1 MNIVILAA
9 GQGKRMKSALP
20 KVLQTLAGK
29 PLLQHVLTTA
39 LSLQGKQAKN
49 GPVVVVGHGA
59 ADVKTFLASASKED
73 TNFGKVVT
81 ALQAEQKGTGH
92 ALLQALPKLDVQEPT
107 LVLYGDVPL
116 TTKKTLSKLAKL
128 ADGVRGG
135 NCALA
140 LLTQNLSNPTGYGRI
155 LRDADGSVKAIV
167 EEKDATLTQKA
178 IQEINTGI
186 MVLPTNSLKKW
197 LKALRASNAQGEYYL
212 TDVIAMAVKDGVP
225 IRTTQADDEFETVGV
240 NSRDQ
245 LAALE
250 RAHQLNIANQLMDA
264 GVSLADPAR
273 IDVRGTL
280 ECGTDV
286 SIDVGCIFEGC
297 VTLDA
302 GTKIGPFCVIRN
314 SVIGKGVSIH
324 AFSHVDGAK
333 VGSQS
338 IIGPYAR
345 LRPGADLSNDVHIG
359 NFVEVKNSKI
369 AANSKANHLAYVGD
383 SIVGSRVNIGA
394 GTITCNYDGVN
405 KHQTIIE
412 DDVFIGSD
420 TQLVAPVR
428 VGRGATLGAG
438 TTLTKDAP
446 ANLLTISRVRQVSLR
461 WQRPVKQENKS
472 VLKKV
477 SAKKVPV
484 KKVVAK
490 KSAPKKTV
498 AKKVAKKVV
507 KTPAKDKK

>member
-39 LSLQGKQAKN
+39 LFLQGKQAKT
-49 GPVVVVGHGA
+49 GPIVVVGHGA
-59 ADVKTFLASASKED
+59 ADVKEFIANASQED
-73 TNFGKVVT
+73 PSFGKVATV
-81 ALQAEQKGTGH
+81 LQAEQKGTGH
-92 ALLQALPKLDVQEPT
+92 ALLQALPKIDVQEPT

-116 TTKKTLSKLAKL
+116 TSKKTLAKLAKL
-128 ADGVRGG
+128 ADGVRGQDS
-135 NCALA
+135 ALA
-140 LLTQNLSNPTGYGRI
+140 LLTQDLTNPTGYGRI
-155 LRDADGSVKAIV
+155 VRDADGSVREIV
-167 EEKDATLTQKA
+167 EEKDATPAQKA
-178 IQEINTGI
+178 IKEINTGI
-186 MVLPTNSLKKW
+186 MVLPTNALKRW
-197 LKALRASNAQGEYYL
+197 LKALRSSNSQGEYYL

-225 IRTTQADDEFETVGV
+225 IRTTQADYEFETIGV

-245 LAALE
+245 LASLE
-250 RAHQLNIANQLMDA
+250 RTHQLNIANQLMDA

-286 SIDVGCIFEGC
+286 FIDVGCVFEGC
-297 VTLDA
+297 VTLA
-302 GTKIGPFCVIRN
+302 VGTKIGPYCVIRN
-314 SVIGKGVSIH
+314 SVIGKNVSIN
-324 AFSHVDGAK
+324 AFSHLDGAK
-333 VGSQS
+333 VGNHSVV
-338 IIGPYAR
+338 GPYAR
-345 LRPGADLSNDVHIG
+345 LRPGADLANDVHIG

-412 DDVFIGSD
+412 DDAFIGSD

-446 ANLLTISRVRQVSLR
+446 PNQLTVSRAKQISIP
-461 WQRPVKQENKS
+461 WQRPVKQE
-472 VLKKV
+472 KKV
-477 SAKKVPV
+477 AAKKTAT
-484 KKVVAK
+484 KKAVAK
-490 KSAPKKTV
+490 KAAKGKK
-498 AKKVAKKVV
+498 
-507 KTPAKDKK
+507 

>member
-29 PLLQHVLTTA
+29 PLLHHVLDTA
-39 LSLQGKQAKN
+39 LALQGKTSKK
-49 GPVVVVGHGA
+49 GPVVVIGHGA
-59 ADVKTFLASASKED
+59 ADVKEFLSSTAKED
-73 TNFGKVVT
+73 PRFSKVST
-81 ALQAEQKGTGH
+81 ALQAQQKGTGH
-92 ALLQALPKLDVQEPT
+92 ALLQALPKLDAQEPT

-116 TTKKTLSKLAKL
+116 TTQKTLNKLAKL
-128 ADGVRGG
+128 ADGVRGKD
-135 NCALA
+135 CALA

-155 LRDADGSVKAIV
+155 VRDADGSVKEIV
-167 EEKDATLTQKA
+167 EEKDASAAQKA

-225 IRTTQADDEFETVGV
+225 IRTAQADNEYETIGV

-245 LAALE
+245 LASLE
-250 RAHQLNIANQLMDA
+250 RVHQFNIANQLMDS

-280 ECGTDV
+280 ECETDV
-286 SIDVGCIFEGC
+286 FIDVGCVFEGC
-297 VTLDA
+297 VTLAA
-302 GTKIGPFCVIRN
+302 GTKVGPYCIIRN
-314 SVIGKGVSIH
+314 STVGNDVVIH
-324 AFSHVDGAK
+324 AYSHLDGAK
-333 VGSQS
+333 VGNQS
-338 IIGPYAR
+338 LIGPYAR

-383 SIVGSRVNIGA
+383 SIVGTRVNIGA

-446 ANLLTISRVRQVSLR
+446 ANQLTVSRAKQISLQ
-461 WQRPVKQENKS
+461 WQRPVKKEK
-472 VLKKV
+472 VLTKKPTAKKATTKKIAPKKPLKKV
-477 SAKKVPV
+477 TKAKG
-484 KKVVAK
+484 KK
-490 KSAPKKTV
+490 
-498 AKKVAKKVV
+498 
-507 KTPAKDKK
+507 

>member
-39 LSLQGKQAKN
+39 LFLQGKQAKT
-49 GPVVVVGHGA
+49 GPIVVVGHGA
-59 ADVKTFLASASKED
+59 ADVKEFIANASQED
-73 TNFGKVVT
+73 PSFGKVATV
-81 ALQAEQKGTGH
+81 LQAEQKGTGH
-92 ALLQALPKLDVQEPT
+92 ALLQALPKIDVQEPT

-116 TTKKTLSKLAKL
+116 TSKKTLAKLAKL
-128 ADGVRGG
+128 ADGVRGQDS
-135 NCALA
+135 ALA
-140 LLTQNLSNPTGYGRI
+140 LLTQDLTNPTGYGRI
-155 LRDADGSVKAIV
+155 VRDADGSVREIV
-167 EEKDATLTQKA
+167 EEKDATPAQKA
-178 IQEINTGI
+178 IKEINTGI
-186 MVLPTNSLKKW
+186 MVLPTNALKRW
-197 LKALRASNAQGEYYL
+197 LKALRSSNAQGEYYL

-225 IRTTQADDEFETVGV
+225 IRTTQADYEFETIGV

-245 LAALE
+245 LASLE
-250 RAHQLNIANQLMDA
+250 RTHQLNIANQLMDA

-286 SIDVGCIFEGC
+286 FIDVGCVFEGC
-297 VTLDA
+297 VTLA
-302 GTKIGPFCVIRN
+302 VGTKIGPYCVIRN
-314 SVIGKGVSIH
+314 SVIGKNVSIN
-324 AFSHVDGAK
+324 AFSHLDGAK
-333 VGSQS
+333 VGNHSVV
-338 IIGPYAR
+338 GPYAR
-345 LRPGADLSNDVHIG
+345 LRPGADLANDVHIG

-412 DDVFIGSD
+412 DDAFIGSD

-446 ANLLTISRVRQVSLR
+446 PNQLTVSRAKQISIP
-461 WQRPVKQENKS
+461 WQRPVKQE
-472 VLKKV
+472 KKV
-477 SAKKVPV
+477 ASKKTAT
-484 KKVVAK
+484 KKAVAK
-490 KSAPKKTV
+490 KAAKGKK
-498 AKKVAKKVV
+498 
-507 KTPAKDKK
+507 